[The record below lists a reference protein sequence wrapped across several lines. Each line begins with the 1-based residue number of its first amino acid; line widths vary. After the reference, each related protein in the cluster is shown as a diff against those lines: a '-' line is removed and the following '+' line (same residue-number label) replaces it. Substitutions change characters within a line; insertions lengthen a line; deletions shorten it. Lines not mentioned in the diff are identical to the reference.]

1 MWAKKTILIAL
12 FLCLAG
18 SMASYA
24 YTITVTVHEDDF
36 EDREIGSTTEGW
48 LWFDNA
54 SSHVGTYVD
63 FEGSIVREHAGTLRT
78 DINQRFGY
86 KTDIEMTGN
95 TSDDPCDYTLELDI
109 RNLQGN
115 WNPHIIE
122 IWILTYNPDTGGGTY
137 GFGLPVLELL
147 QEDEWVHVTANL
159 GDLVELGRTW
169 WEGTEWDMTNP
180 TWSYEIGGPPWPGVE
195 VSEEWTQ
202 VFLVDNLK
210 ITLVTEPPEF
220 AREAVP
226 EDQSI
231 DVPIDV
237 VLSWTPGIYADKRN
251 VYFGTSADDVNE
263 ASVDNPLGVLVGPDS
278 QETTYDPPGLL
289 DCNQTYYWRVDEVN
303 DAHPDKLW
311 KGKVWNFTTGN
322 FLVVDDF
329 EDYND
334 VSNRIYDTWGDYYV
348 NNTGMTVGHLDPPF
362 AERTIVHRGRQAM
375 YMRYDNDGTVNEGT
389 DYEQSGTLLYSET
402 EREWA
407 DPQDWTA
414 EGVNSLAIWFR
425 GIPAS
430 VGSFTEGPPMVMT
443 AGGADIWDEA
453 DEFHFAYKRLSGAGS
468 ITARVVSL
476 TNTNTWAKAGVM
488 IRQTLEPGSTHA
500 MMVVTPGQGVSFQ
513 YRIATGGGSEETTQS
528 DITAPQWVRLTRTGN
543 TFTGE
548 YSDNGTTWTTLGS
561 VDMPMLLDTYIGLC
575 LTSHN
580 VDATC
585 TAEFSDVTTDGT
597 GDWKSQDIGIESNT
611 AEQLYVVLQDSA
623 GNSAVV
629 TNPDP
634 AATTVSVYTQWS
646 IPLTDFANVNLQ
658 AVTKMSIGVGDR
670 ANTQPGSAGDLYID
684 DIGLSIPS
692 PSD

>member
-1 MWAKKTILIAL
+1 MWMKKTILIAL

-24 YTITVTVHEDDF
+24 YTITITVHEDDF

-48 LWFDNA
+48 LWYDSA
-54 SSHVGTYVD
+54 ASHVGLYAD
-63 FEGSIVREHAGTLRT
+63 FEGSIVREHTGTISVGA
-78 DINQRFGY
+78 DKRFGY

-95 TSDDPCDYTLELDI
+95 TSDDPCDYTFELDI

-115 WNPHIIE
+115 WDPHEIE
-122 IWILTYNPDTGGGTY
+122 IFLLTYNPDVGGGTY
-137 GFGLPVLELL
+137 GYGLPLLELY
-147 QEDEWVHVTANL
+147 QADEWVHIEYNL
-159 GDLVELGRTW
+159 GDLADNAKTW
-169 WEGTEWDMTNP
+169 WEGTDWDMTSP
-180 TWSYEIGGPPWPGVE
+180 TWAYEIGGPPWPGVE

-231 DVPIDV
+231 DIPTDV
-237 VLSWTPGIYADKRN
+237 VLSWTPGIFANKRN

-263 ASVDNPLGVLVGPDS
+263 ASIDNPLGVLVRQDQ

-289 DCNQTYYWRVDEVN
+289 DYNQTYYWRVDEVN

-311 KGKVWNFTTGN
+311 KSEVWSFTTGN

-334 VSNRIYDTWGDYYV
+334 TSNRIYDTWGDYYV

-362 AERTIVHRGRQAM
+362 AERTIVHSGRQAM

-407 DPQDWTA
+407 DPQDWTR
-414 EGVNSLAIWFR
+414 EGVESLALWFR

-430 VGSFTEGPPMVMT
+430 VGSFTTGTTLYTMT
-443 AGGADIWDEA
+443 AGGTDIWGESDQ
-453 DEFHFAYKRLSGAGS
+453 FHFAYKQLSGEGS
-468 ITARVVSL
+468 IVARVVSI
-476 TNTNTWAKAGVM
+476 TNTDPWAKAGVM
-488 IRQTLEPGSTHA
+488 IRQTLEPGSAHV

-513 YRIATGGGSEETTQS
+513 RRITTDAGSEETTQA
-528 DITAPQWVRLTRTGN
+528 DITAPQWVRLSRSGN
-543 TFTGE
+543 TFTSE
-548 YSDNGTTWTTLGS
+548 YSANGSNWTTLGS
-561 VDMPMLLDTYIGLC
+561 IDIAMLSDTYIGLC
-575 LTSHN
+575 LTSHDTD
-580 VDATC
+580 VTC
-585 TAEFSDVTTDGT
+585 TAEFSDVNLNGTIT
-597 GDWKSQDIGIESNT
+597 GDWQSQDVGIRSNDI
-611 AEQLYVVLQDSA
+611 EPLYVVLDDSA
-623 GNSAVV
+623 GNSAVIKH
-629 TNPDP
+629 PDP
-634 AATTVSVYTQWS
+634 NATTMSSWTEWN
-646 IPLTDFANVNLQ
+646 IPLTDFTGVNLQ
-658 AVTKMSIGVGDR
+658 AIKRMSIGVGDR
-670 ANTQPGSAGDLYID
+670 ANTQPGGAGDLYID
-684 DIGLSIPS
+684 DIRLYRP
-692 PSD
+692 